1 VIGVVDDIHQARL
14 DRETYPEIFIDYRS
28 TIAHLER
35 LGEKP
40 AFVDHIAFGFQSF
53 AVRTS
58 GEPGDMIP
66 IVRETVRSVDPNA
79 GIDAIQPLEQLV
91 AHSMARQRFYAVM
104 LGLFA
109 IVAALLAAVG
119 IYGVLAYA
127 VVQRTQEIGVR
138 MALGAQRGQVLALVL
153 WRGVA
158 LATVGIGVGLAAAAA
173 GTRYLQGLL
182 FGVTPLDTV
191 TFALTAL
198 GFVTVAALAS
208 YIPARRATRVDP
220 MIALRNE

>member
-1 VIGVVDDIHQARL
+1 
-14 DRETYPEIFIDYRS
+14 
-28 TIAHLER
+28 
-35 LGEKP
+35 
-40 AFVDHIAFGFQSF
+40 
-53 AVRTS
+53 
-58 GEPGDMIP
+58 M
-66 IVRETVRSVDPNA
+66 NA

-91 AHSMARQRFYAVM
+91 ANSVARQRFYAVM

-138 MALGAQRGQVLALVL
+138 MALGAQRGQVLTLVL
-153 WRGVA
+153 WRGIA
-158 LATVGIGVGLAAAAA
+158 LAAVGIGIGLAAAAA

-182 FGVTPLDTV
+182 FGVTPLDTG

>member
-1 VIGVVDDIHQARL
+1 
-14 DRETYPEIFIDYRS
+14 
-28 TIAHLER
+28 
-35 LGEKP
+35 
-40 AFVDHIAFGFQSF
+40 
-53 AVRTS
+53 
-58 GEPGDMIP
+58 
-66 IVRETVRSVDPNA
+66 
-79 GIDAIQPLEQLV
+79 
-91 AHSMARQRFYAVM
+91 VM

-109 IVAALLAAVG
+109 IVSALLAAVG

-138 MALGAQRGQVLALVL
+138 MALGAQRGQVLTLVL
-153 WRGVA
+153 WRGIA
-158 LATVGIGVGLAAAAA
+158 LAAVGIGLGLAAAAA

-182 FGVTPLDTV
+182 FGVTPLDTS